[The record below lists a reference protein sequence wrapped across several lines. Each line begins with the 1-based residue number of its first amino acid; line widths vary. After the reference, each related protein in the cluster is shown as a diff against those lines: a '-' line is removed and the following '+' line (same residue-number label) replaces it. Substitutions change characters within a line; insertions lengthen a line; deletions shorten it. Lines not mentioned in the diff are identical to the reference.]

1 MKQSIRLSLVLLLT
15 AGLLSGCDNKNPA
28 ASQNPPST
36 VEAGNSQW
44 EEVRPGINYAMIH
57 LKPDPESDFK
67 DFVVVSIDPKL
78 YSFSVIQNSD
88 QATAKTIKEIHEE
101 TGSFLT
107 FNGGFFTEEF
117 KPTGLLIS
125 EGKKL
130 RKTSPAG
137 LLNGILAIDDTGN
150 ARLFKNTASLNENKY
165 VFAIQNGPVLLDEKG
180 NIGISEDTG
189 KTASRTAVGLD
200 DKGNVIL
207 IILKQ
212 SLLNADNQMTLYRFA
227 HLLKESPEF
236 AKLDLRAT
244 LNLDGGPSTG
254 MMIDDLYFPE
264 MEKVQN
270 VVIVKNRNA

>member
-1 MKQSIRLSLVLLLT
+1 MKQSIRISLVFLLT
-15 AGLLSGCDNKNPA
+15 VGLLSGCDNKNPA
-28 ASQNPPST
+28 ASQNTASVIET
-36 VEAGNSQW
+36 GTAAW
-44 EEVRPGINYAMIH
+44 EEVHPGINYALLH
-57 LKPDPESDFK
+57 LKPDPQGDFK

-101 TGSFLT
+101 TGSLLT

-130 RKTSPAG
+130 RKTSPAD
-137 LLNGILAIDDTGN
+137 LLNGILAIDDTGK

-180 NIGISEDTG
+180 NIGIREDTG
-189 KTASRTAVGLD
+189 KTASRTAIGLD
-200 DKGNVIL
+200 NKGNIIL

-212 SLLNADNQMTLYRFA
+212 SLLNADNQMTLYSFS

-270 VVIVKNRNA
+270 VVIVKNRSA